1 MNRARKSQKQKTLE
15 LVQLAMLAALVV
27 VLQIISA
34 LIPPIGGMVSITLT
48 LIPVVIGAILFG
60 KKGGAILGFTFGLIV
75 MINCITA
82 LDPGGNILWNANPIL
97 TALLC
102 LLKGVLA
109 GFVPAVVYSAI
120 SGKKTMSV
128 TKKVFATALAA
139 MLAPIVNTTTFV
151 IGMLLFFKETLTIW
165 AGGQALIVYI
175 LLGLAGLN
183 FLIEFIINIILT
195 PAIIRIVDVVKKK
208 AIR

>member
-1 MNRARKSQKQKTLE
+1 MSRQLKSQKQKTLE
-15 LVQLAMLAALVV
+15 LVQLSMLAALVV
-27 VLQIISA
+27 VLQILSA

-60 KKGGAILGFTFGLIV
+60 KKGGAILGFTFGVIV

-82 LDPGGNILWNANPIL
+82 LDPGGNILWNTNPFL
-97 TALLC
+97 TAFLC
-102 LLKGVLA
+102 LLKGTLA
-109 GFVPAVVYSAI
+109 GFVPAVVYSAVT
-120 SGKKTMSV
+120 SNKTVST
-128 TKKVFATALAA
+128 TKKIFSTALAA
-139 MLAPIVNTTTFV
+139 MLAPIVNTSTFV
-151 IGMLLFFKETLTIW
+151 IGMLLFFKDTLTIW
-165 AGGQALIVYI
+165 ADGKPIMLYI

-208 AIR
+208 TIH

>member
-183 FLIEFIINIILT
+183 FLIEFIINIILI
-195 PAIIRIVDVVKKK
+195 PAIIRIVDIVKKK

>member
-34 LIPPIGGMVSITLT
+34 LIPPIGGTVSITLT

-60 KKGGAILGFTFGLIV
+60 KKGGSILGFTFGLIV

-82 LDPGGNILWNANPIL
+82 LDYGGNILWNANPIL

-151 IGMLLFFKETLTIW
+151 IGMLLFFKETLTVW

-175 LLGLAGLN
+175 LLVLAGLN

>member
-1 MNRARKSQKQKTLE
+1 MSGQLKSQKQKTLE
-15 LVQLAMLAALVV
+15 LVQLSMLAALVV
-27 VLQIISA
+27 VLQILSA

-60 KKGGAILGFTFGLIV
+60 KMGGAILGFTFGVIV

-82 LDPGGNILWNANPIL
+82 LDPGGNILWNTNPFL
-97 TALLC
+97 TAFLC
-102 LLKGVLA
+102 LLKGTLA
-109 GFVPAVVYSAI
+109 GFVPAVVYSAVT
-120 SGKKTMSV
+120 SNKTVS
-128 TKKVFATALAA
+128 TTRKIFSTALAA
-139 MLAPIVNTTTFV
+139 MLAPIVNTSTFV
-151 IGMLLFFKETLTIW
+151 IGMLLFFKDTLTTW
-165 AGGQALIVYI
+165 ADGKPIMLYI

-208 AIR
+208 TIH

>member
-1 MNRARKSQKQKTLE
+1 MSRQLKSQKQKTLE
-15 LVQLAMLAALVV
+15 LVQLSMLAALVV
-27 VLQIISA
+27 VLQILSA

-60 KKGGAILGFTFGLIV
+60 KKGGAILGFTFGVIV

-82 LDPGGNILWNANPIL
+82 LDPGGNILWNTNPFL
-97 TALLC
+97 TAFLC
-102 LLKGVLA
+102 LLKGTLA
-109 GFVPAVVYSAI
+109 GFVPAVVYSAVT
-120 SGKKTMSV
+120 SNKTVST
-128 TKKVFATALAA
+128 TKKIFSTALAA
-139 MLAPIVNTTTFV
+139 MLAPIVNTSTFV
-151 IGMLLFFKETLTIW
+151 IGMLLFFKDTLTTW
-165 AGGQALIVYI
+165 ADGKPIMLYI

-208 AIR
+208 TIH

>member
-1 MNRARKSQKQKTLE
+1 MSRQLKSQKQKTLE
-15 LVQLAMLAALVV
+15 LVQLSMLAALVV
-27 VLQIISA
+27 VLQILSA

-60 KKGGAILGFTFGLIV
+60 KKGGAILGFTFGVIV

-82 LDPGGNILWNANPIL
+82 LDPGGNILWNTNPFL
-97 TALLC
+97 TAFLC
-102 LLKGVLA
+102 LLKGTLA
-109 GFVPAVVYSAI
+109 GFVPAVVYSALTR
-120 SGKKTMSV
+120 SKTVST
-128 TKKVFATALAA
+128 TKKIFSTALAA
-139 MLAPIVNTTTFV
+139 MLAPIVNTLTFV
-151 IGMLLFFKETLTIW
+151 IGMLLYFKDTLTIW
-165 AGGQALIVYI
+165 ADGKPIMLYI

-208 AIR
+208 TIH

>member
-1 MNRARKSQKQKTLE
+1 MSRQLKSQKQKTLE
-15 LVQLAMLAALVV
+15 LVQLSMLAALVV
-27 VLQIISA
+27 VLQILSA

-60 KKGGAILGFTFGLIV
+60 KKGGAILGFTFGVIV

-82 LDPGGNILWNANPIL
+82 LDPGGNILWNTNPFL
-97 TALLC
+97 TAFLC
-102 LLKGVLA
+102 LLKGTLA
-109 GFVPAVVYSAI
+109 GFVPAVVYSAVT
-120 SGKKTMSV
+120 SNKTVST
-128 TKKVFATALAA
+128 TKKIFSTALAA
-139 MLAPIVNTTTFV
+139 MLAPIVNTSTFV
-151 IGMLLFFKETLTIW
+151 IGMLLFFKDTLTIW
-165 AGGQALIVYI
+165 ADGKPIMLYI

-208 AIR
+208 AIH

>member
-1 MNRARKSQKQKTLE
+1 MKRVRKSQKQKTLE

-82 LDPGGNILWNANPIL
+82 LDYGGNILWNANPIL

-151 IGMLLFFKETLTIW
+151 IGMLLFFKETLTVW